1 MSRQNQCMGKILKF
15 IADETQGELFTSF
28 KYCYDNVPTPTI
40 EYEVGE
46 NNYINLKEYAEDEHN
61 PQPRD
66 LRAKAEICRQWP
78 PLFKYFLDGSRRVY
92 KVDDIQY
99 DRKVFPVVCGQ
110 ISVACCGRELNDDN
124 TFRSFSHIKEQ
135 TYPVLCL
142 PVTANGEG
150 IDHEVFFRN
159 MRDKLNALPQLQGI
173 GVRLERV
180 LYYQTKL
187 EGRETLENKGI
198 ARIQDEMVD
207 CEKRIVASLVSQHL
221 LTQDNYLIKD
231 GSIQYK
237 PMKTGDFKELA
248 HIRNNYRHVIGVSKK
263 FNPNLMRDLKNQS
276 NAGQIARLPLYHRT
290 PAFLWQPGEEWG
302 NVNFAIWYVRL
313 RDIKRTESPYA
324 GIVKVEKMLMTGK
337 EAENGLS
344 TGEIDTI
351 TANLIN
357 ERNPVCYGTDARW
370 ANHLYPVYMTEC
382 YCKSRFKS
390 DYYFL
395 NLF

>member
-1 MSRQNQCMGKILKF
+1 MGKILHF
-15 IADETQGELFTSF
+15 IAKETQGECFTSF
-28 KYCYDNVPTPTI
+28 KYCYDNVAAPTI
-40 EYEVGE
+40 EYDNGE
-46 NNYINLKEYAEDEHN
+46 SSYINLKEYAEDEHN
-61 PQPRD
+61 PKPRD
-66 LRAKAEICRQWP
+66 MRGRAEICMHGA

-99 DRKVFPVVCGQ
+99 DKKVFPIVSGQ
-110 ISVACCGRELNDDN
+110 ISVACCSRELNEDY
-124 TFRSFSHIKEQ
+124 TFRSFRHIEEE

-150 IDHEVFFRN
+150 IDHDIFFRN
-159 MRDKLNALPQLQGI
+159 LRDKINSLPQLI
-173 GVRLERV
+173 SAGVQIEKV
-180 LYYQTKL
+180 LYYRTKL
-187 EGRETLENKGI
+187 EGHETFENKGI

-207 CEKRIVASLVSQHL
+207 CEKKIVSSLVSRRL
-221 LTQDNYLIKD
+221 LTQDSYLIKD

-237 PMKTGDFKELA
+237 PMKTGNFKELA

-263 FNPNLMRDLKNQS
+263 FNPNLMRDLKDQS
-276 NAGQIARLPLYHRT
+276 SAGQIARLPLYHRT

-324 GIVKVEKMLMTGK
+324 GIVKVEKMLMTGH
-337 EAENGLS
+337 EAEYGLS
-344 TGEIDTI
+344 TDEIDTI

-382 YCKSRFKS
+382 YCKNRFKS

>member
-1 MSRQNQCMGKILKF
+1 MGKILHF
-15 IADETQGELFTSF
+15 IAKETQGECFTSF
-28 KYCYDNVPTPTI
+28 KYCYDSMAAPTI
-40 EYEVGE
+40 EYENGE
-46 NNYINLKEYAEDEHN
+46 SSYINLKEYAEDEHN
-61 PQPRD
+61 PKPRD
-66 LRAKAEICRQWP
+66 MRGRAEICMHGA

-99 DRKVFPVVCGQ
+99 DKKVFPIVSGQ
-110 ISVACCGRELNDDN
+110 ISVACCSRELNEDY
-124 TFRSFSHIKEQ
+124 TFRSFRHIEEE

-150 IDHEVFFRN
+150 IDNDIFFRN
-159 MRDKLNALPQLQGI
+159 LRDKINSLPQLI
-173 GVRLERV
+173 SAGVQIEKV
-180 LYYQTKL
+180 LYYRTKL
-187 EGRETLENKGI
+187 EGRETFENKGI

-207 CEKRIVASLVSQHL
+207 CEKKIVSSLVSRRL
-221 LTQDNYLIKD
+221 LTQDSYLIKD

-237 PMKTGDFKELA
+237 PMKTGNYRELA

-263 FNPNLMRDLKNQS
+263 FNPNLMRDLKDQS
-276 NAGQIARLPLYHRT
+276 SAGQIARLPLYHRT

-324 GIVKVEKMLMTGK
+324 GIIKVEKMLMTGH
-337 EAENGLS
+337 EAEYGLS
-344 TGEIDTI
+344 TDEIDTI

-382 YCKSRFKS
+382 YCKNRFKS

>member
-1 MSRQNQCMGKILKF
+1 MNKILHF
-15 IADETQGELFTSF
+15 IAKETQGECFKSF
-28 KYCYDNVPTPTI
+28 KYCYDDVAAPTI
-40 EYEVGE
+40 EYDNGE
-46 NNYINLKEYAEDEHN
+46 SSYINLKEYAEDEHN
-61 PQPRD
+61 PKPRD
-66 LRAKAEICRQWP
+66 MRDRVKIGGP

-99 DRKVFPVVCGQ
+99 DKKVFPIISGQ
-110 ISVACCGRELNDDN
+110 ISVACCSRELNEDY
-124 TFRSFSHIKEQ
+124 TFRSFKHIEEE

-150 IDHEVFFRN
+150 IDNDVFFRN
-159 MRDKLNALPQLQGI
+159 LRDKINALSQLKSA
-173 GVRLERV
+173 GVQIEKV
-180 LYYQTKL
+180 LYYRTKL
-187 EGRETLENKGI
+187 EGRETFENKGI

-207 CEKRIVASLVSQHL
+207 CEKKIVSSLVSKRL
-221 LTQDNYLIKD
+221 LTQDSYLIKD

-237 PMKTGDFKELA
+237 PMKTGNFKELA
-248 HIRNNYRHVIGVSKK
+248 QIRNNYRYVIGVSKR
-263 FNPNLMRDLKNQS
+263 FNPNLMRDLKDQS
-276 NAGQIARLPLYHRT
+276 SAGQIARLPLYHRT

-324 GIVKVEKMLMTGK
+324 GIVKVEKMLMTGR
-337 EAENGLS
+337 EAEYGLS
-344 TGEIDTI
+344 TDEIDTI
-351 TANLIN
+351 TAKLIN

-370 ANHLYPVYMTEC
+370 ANHLYPIYMTEC
-382 YCKSRFKS
+382 YCKNRFKS

>member
-1 MSRQNQCMGKILKF
+1 MGKILHF
-15 IADETQGELFTSF
+15 IAKETQGECFTSF
-28 KYCYDNVPTPTI
+28 KYCYDNVAAPTI
-40 EYEVGE
+40 EYDNGE
-46 NNYINLKEYAEDEHN
+46 SSYINLKEYAEDEHN
-61 PQPRD
+61 PKPRD
-66 LRAKAEICRQWP
+66 MRGRAEICMNGA

-99 DRKVFPVVCGQ
+99 DKKVFPIVSGQ
-110 ISVACCGRELNDDN
+110 ISVACCSRELNEDY
-124 TFRSFSHIKEQ
+124 TFRSFRHIEEE

-142 PVTANGEG
+142 PVTANGDG
-150 IDHEVFFRN
+150 IDHDIFFRN
-159 MRDKLNALPQLQGI
+159 LRDKINSLPQLI
-173 GVRLERV
+173 SAGVQIEKV
-180 LYYQTKL
+180 LYYRTKL
-187 EGRETLENKGI
+187 EGRETFENKGI

-207 CEKRIVASLVSQHL
+207 CEKKIVSSLVSKRL
-221 LTQDNYLIKD
+221 LTQDCYLIKD

-263 FNPNLMRDLKNQS
+263 FNPNLMRDLKDQS
-276 NAGQIARLPLYHRT
+276 SAGQIARLPLYHRT

-324 GIVKVEKMLMTGK
+324 GIVKVEKMLMTGH
-337 EAENGLS
+337 EAEYGLS
-344 TGEIDTI
+344 TDEIDTI

-382 YCKSRFKS
+382 YCKNRFKS

>member
-1 MSRQNQCMGKILKF
+1 MGKILHF
-15 IADETQGELFTSF
+15 IAKETQGECFTSF
-28 KYCYDNVPTPTI
+28 KYCYDSMAAPTI
-40 EYEVGE
+40 EYENGE
-46 NNYINLKEYAEDEHN
+46 SSYINLKEYAEDEHN
-61 PQPRD
+61 PKPRD
-66 LRAKAEICRQWP
+66 MRGRAEICMHGA

-99 DRKVFPVVCGQ
+99 DKKVFPIVSGQ
-110 ISVACCGRELNDDN
+110 ISVACCSRELNDDYTYRN
-124 TFRSFSHIKEQ
+124 FRHIEEE

-150 IDHEVFFRN
+150 IDNEVFFRN
-159 MRDKLNALPQLQGI
+159 LRDKINTIPQLI
-173 GVRLERV
+173 NAGVQIEKV
-180 LYYQTKL
+180 LYYRTKL
-187 EGRETLENKGI
+187 EGRETFENKGI

-207 CEKRIVASLVSQHL
+207 CEKKIVSSLVSRRL
-221 LTQDNYLIKD
+221 LTQDSYLIKD

-237 PMKTGDFKELA
+237 PMKTGNYKELA

-263 FNPNLMRDLKNQS
+263 FNPNLMRDLKDQS
-276 NAGQIARLPLYHRT
+276 SAGQIARLPLYHRT

-324 GIVKVEKMLMTGK
+324 GIIKVEKMLMTGH
-337 EAENGLS
+337 EAEYGLS
-344 TGEIDTI
+344 TDEIDTI

-382 YCKSRFKS
+382 YCKNRFKS

>member
-1 MSRQNQCMGKILKF
+1 MGKILHF
-15 IADETQGELFTSF
+15 IAKETQGECFTSF
-28 KYCYDNVPTPTI
+28 KYCYDSMTAPTI
-40 EYEVGE
+40 EYENGE
-46 NNYINLKEYAEDEHN
+46 SSYINLKEYAEDEHN
-61 PQPRD
+61 PKPRD
-66 LRAKAEICRQWP
+66 MRGRAEICMHGA

-99 DRKVFPVVCGQ
+99 DKKVFPIVSGQ
-110 ISVACCGRELNDDN
+110 ISVACCSRELNEDY
-124 TFRSFSHIKEQ
+124 TFRSFRHIEEE

-150 IDHEVFFRN
+150 IDNEVFFRN
-159 MRDKLNALPQLQGI
+159 LRDKINTIPQLI
-173 GVRLERV
+173 NAGVQIEKV
-180 LYYQTKL
+180 LYYRTKL
-187 EGRETLENKGI
+187 EGRETFENKGI

-207 CEKRIVASLVSQHL
+207 CEKKIVSSLVSRRL
-221 LTQDNYLIKD
+221 LTQDSYLIKD

-237 PMKTGDFKELA
+237 PMKTGNYRELA

-263 FNPNLMRDLKNQS
+263 FNPNLMRDLKDQS
-276 NAGQIARLPLYHRT
+276 SAGQIARLPLYHRT

-324 GIVKVEKMLMTGK
+324 GIIKVEKMLMTGH
-337 EAENGLS
+337 EAEYGLS
-344 TGEIDTI
+344 TDEIDTI

-382 YCKSRFKS
+382 YCKNRFKS

>member
-1 MSRQNQCMGKILKF
+1 MGKILHF
-15 IADETQGELFTSF
+15 IAKETQGECFTSF
-28 KYCYDNVPTPTI
+28 KYCYDSMAAPTI
-40 EYEVGE
+40 EYENGE
-46 NNYINLKEYAEDEHN
+46 SSYINLKEYAEDEHN
-61 PQPRD
+61 PKPRD
-66 LRAKAEICRQWP
+66 MRGRAEICMHGVS
-78 PLFKYFLDGSRRVY
+78 LFKYFLDGSRRVY

-99 DRKVFPVVCGQ
+99 DKKVFPIVSGQ
-110 ISVACCGRELNDDN
+110 ISVACCSRELNEDY
-124 TFRSFSHIKEQ
+124 TFRSFRHIEEE

-150 IDHEVFFRN
+150 IDNDIFFRN
-159 MRDKLNALPQLQGI
+159 LRDKINSLPQLI
-173 GVRLERV
+173 SAGVQIEKV
-180 LYYQTKL
+180 LYYRTKL
-187 EGRETLENKGI
+187 EGRETFENKGI

-207 CEKRIVASLVSQHL
+207 CEKKIVSSLVSRRL
-221 LTQDNYLIKD
+221 LTQDSYLIKD

-237 PMKTGDFKELA
+237 PMKTGNYRELA

-263 FNPNLMRDLKNQS
+263 FNPNLMRDLKDQS
-276 NAGQIARLPLYHRT
+276 SAGQIARLPLYHRT

-324 GIVKVEKMLMTGK
+324 GIIKVEKMLMTGH
-337 EAENGLS
+337 EAEYGLS
-344 TGEIDTI
+344 TDEIDTI

-382 YCKSRFKS
+382 YCKNRFKS

>member
-1 MSRQNQCMGKILKF
+1 MGKILHF
-15 IADETQGELFTSF
+15 IAKETQGECFTSF
-28 KYCYDNVPTPTI
+28 KYCYDSMAAPTI
-40 EYEVGE
+40 EYENGE
-46 NNYINLKEYAEDEHN
+46 SSYINLKEYAEDEHN
-61 PQPRD
+61 PKPRD
-66 LRAKAEICRQWP
+66 MRGRAEICMHGA

-99 DRKVFPVVCGQ
+99 DKKVFPIVSGQ
-110 ISVACCGRELNDDN
+110 ISVACCSREQNEDY
-124 TFRSFSHIKEQ
+124 TFRSFRHIEEE

-150 IDHEVFFRN
+150 IDNDIFFRN
-159 MRDKLNALPQLQGI
+159 LRDKINSLPQLI
-173 GVRLERV
+173 SAGVQIEKV
-180 LYYQTKL
+180 LYYRTKL
-187 EGRETLENKGI
+187 EGRETFENKGI

-207 CEKRIVASLVSQHL
+207 CEKKIVSSLVSRRL
-221 LTQDNYLIKD
+221 LTQDSYLIKD

-237 PMKTGDFKELA
+237 PMKTGNYRELA

-263 FNPNLMRDLKNQS
+263 FNPNLMRDLKDQS
-276 NAGQIARLPLYHRT
+276 SAGQIARLPLYHRT

-324 GIVKVEKMLMTGK
+324 GIIKVEKMLMTGH
-337 EAENGLS
+337 EAEYGLS
-344 TGEIDTI
+344 TDEIDTI

-382 YCKSRFKS
+382 YCKNRFKS

>member
-1 MSRQNQCMGKILKF
+1 MGKILHF
-15 IADETQGELFTSF
+15 IAKETQGECFTSF
-28 KYCYDNVPTPTI
+28 KYCYDSMAAPTI
-40 EYEVGE
+40 EYENGE
-46 NNYINLKEYAEDEHN
+46 SSYINLKEYAEDEHN
-61 PQPRD
+61 PKPRD
-66 LRAKAEICRQWP
+66 MRGRAEICMHGA

-99 DRKVFPVVCGQ
+99 DKKVFPIVSGQ
-110 ISVACCGRELNDDN
+110 ISVACCSRELNEDY
-124 TFRSFSHIKEQ
+124 TFRSFRHIEEE

-142 PVTANGEG
+142 SVTANGEG
-150 IDHEVFFRN
+150 IDNDIFFRN
-159 MRDKLNALPQLQGI
+159 LRDKINSLPQLI
-173 GVRLERV
+173 SAGVQIEKV
-180 LYYQTKL
+180 LYYRTKL
-187 EGRETLENKGI
+187 EGRETFENKGI

-207 CEKRIVASLVSQHL
+207 CEKKIVSSLVSRRL
-221 LTQDNYLIKD
+221 LTQDSYLIKD

-237 PMKTGDFKELA
+237 PMKTGNYRELA

-263 FNPNLMRDLKNQS
+263 FNPNLMRDLKDQS
-276 NAGQIARLPLYHRT
+276 SAGQIARLPLYHRT

-324 GIVKVEKMLMTGK
+324 GIIKVEKMLMTGH
-337 EAENGLS
+337 EAEYGLS
-344 TGEIDTI
+344 TDEIDTI

-382 YCKSRFKS
+382 YCKNRFKS

>member
-1 MSRQNQCMGKILKF
+1 MSKILHF
-15 IADETQGELFTSF
+15 IAKETQGECFTSF
-28 KYCYDNVPTPTI
+28 KYCYDNLTTPTI
-40 EYEVGE
+40 EYDNGE
-46 NNYINLKEYAEDEHN
+46 SSYINLKEYAEDEHN

-66 LRAKAEICRQWP
+66 MRSRAEICKHGA

-99 DRKVFPVVCGQ
+99 DKKVFPIVSGQ
-110 ISVACCGRELNDDN
+110 ISVACCSRELNED
-124 TFRSFSHIKEQ
+124 FSFKSFKHIKEE

-150 IDHEVFFRN
+150 IDNEIFFRN
-159 MRDKLNALPQLQGI
+159 LRDKINSLPQLISAGI
-173 GVRLERV
+173 QFERV
-180 LYYQTKL
+180 LYYRTKL
-187 EGRETLENKGI
+187 EGSETFENKGI
-198 ARIQDEMVD
+198 ARIQDAMID
-207 CEKRIVASLVSQHL
+207 CEKKIVSSLVGQRL

-237 PMKTGDFKELA
+237 PMKTGNFKELA

-263 FNPNLMRDLKNQS
+263 FNPNLMRDLKDQS
-276 NAGQIARLPLYHRT
+276 SAGQIARLPLYHRT

-302 NVNFAIWYVRL
+302 NVNFAIWYVRV

-324 GIVKVEKMLMTGK
+324 GIVKVEKMLMTGH
-337 EAENGLS
+337 EAEYGLS
-344 TGEIDTI
+344 TDEIDTI

-370 ANHLYPVYMTEC
+370 ANHLYPIYMTEQ
-382 YCKSRFKS
+382 YCKNRFKS